1 MSRNPRMPTVVLDA
15 QWRREVPFVIGACLI
30 DLQRTIEARSLGL
43 TAEHL
48 PAGIRPLWREMCEQ
62 ADAGHSDIDPVALR
76 RVIGISE
83 AHEAEAMRVLIRD
96 YQTDA
101 AGHRVGEH
109 VTRLRELWL
118 RLQLAAA
125 TKAQVAAIEAND
137 EPGAEEYGRSL
148 ETAEEIRSELA
159 KLKTPPRTW
168 KDIVDSAHLLAT
180 DKSRVVAY
188 STGLAMLD
196 EHLGGGFRPGWM
208 VVVMGAAKA
217 GKTALAVN
225 GFACAAAS
233 EGHRTLVVSLEMTE
247 EQQVQ
252 RILARESGVP
262 LRAQQNA
269 DLTSW
274 QVGQLTN
281 ACDRVAEW
289 PMDVVTGLGTVD
301 EICDYARDYHRKNGL
316 VMLVVDYLQLV
327 SNGGENRVLDLERS
341 TRALKLLSI
350 RLGIVVILL
359 SQPNNSAA
367 KDGDPG
373 LYDGKGSGSIA
384 ADCDAMIVPLRDA
397 QDPDRAGLNLVGCR
411 HASPHRWPLGSL
423 VFHGARTIFEEA
435 GLSSLAKRAG

>member
-15 QWRREVPFVIGACLI
+15 QWRREVPFVLGACLI

-43 TAEHL
+43 TAQHL

-148 ETAEEIRSELA
+148 ESAEEIRSELA

-180 DKSRVVAY
+180 DKSRVLH
-188 STGLAMLD
+188 TGL
-196 EHLGGGFRPGWM
+196 
-208 VVVMGAAKA
+208 
-217 GKTALAVN
+217 
-225 GFACAAAS
+225 
-233 EGHRTLVVSLEMTE
+233 
-247 EQQVQ
+247 
-252 RILARESGVP
+252 
-262 LRAQQNA
+262 
-269 DLTSW
+269 
-274 QVGQLTN
+274 
-281 ACDRVAEW
+281 
-289 PMDVVTGLGTVD
+289 
-301 EICDYARDYHRKNGL
+301 
-316 VMLVVDYLQLV
+316 
-327 SNGGENRVLDLERS
+327 
-341 TRALKLLSI
+341 
-350 RLGIVVILL
+350 
-359 SQPNNSAA
+359 
-367 KDGDPG
+367 
-373 LYDGKGSGSIA
+373 
-384 ADCDAMIVPLRDA
+384 
-397 QDPDRAGLNLVGCR
+397 LN
-411 HASPHRWPLGSL
+411 
-423 VFHGARTIFEEA
+423 F
-435 GLSSLAKRAG
+435 